1 MKKILLFVFSA
12 LALFNLSSCFED
24 EGNYDYVDLPRFLVD
39 TTGVNMSITVTQFD
53 QLSVPSRLV
62 YDGNKNNLDFYW
74 VVYKSGTYGANPSD
88 TLTTTEN
95 FSQQV
100 NISPGSYI
108 LEFLAIDKET
118 GRRSSMQYNLTIES
132 AVGSGLLVFYKKG
145 GECDVDIVKTKT
157 LIGSLAE
164 EKIVRNIYSRLD
176 GNIKLTGDPLWI
188 EYPSGMKHIELY
200 TDTEGTWVS
209 PDDMSKMAGFNEMFW
224 DTPAVCKPQ
233 GFFKQDNNIIILVND
248 GEVFFLRGDA
258 LNPNTNVT
266 LFPGGLIMPG
276 GSYYASPWAVLV
288 WGYVPYIY
296 DIEHGR
302 FLVPK
307 SWSSQFQ
314 VVSDPKLQNLNMNMH
329 FMARGYAPSR
339 YYAYSVMEEKSGS
352 GWHVYAMITDGNP
365 SGCQLMAD
373 FNMTSA
379 PEFAASKY
387 YDFSQVS
394 PLFYYTSA
402 TSLYVCPFDL
412 DSSTPAIPSAPSW
425 TCPAGEEITYFKL
438 FTNAGIGLSESAANK
453 LLLVATWNGSEGK
466 VYILKTDMASGVID
480 ATPVNTFGGFGRIGS
495 MTFKAS

>member
-24 EGNYDYVDLPRFLVD
+24 EGNYDYVDLPRFVVD
-39 TTGVNMSITVTQFD
+39 TTGVNMSITVTQFE

-62 YDGNKNNLDFYW
+62 YDGNKSDLDYYW
-74 VVYKSGTYGANPSD
+74 VIYENGTYGANPSD
-88 TLTTTEN
+88 TIATTEN
-95 FSQQV
+95 FSQPV
-100 NISPGSYI
+100 TVKPGNYL
-108 LEFLAIDKET
+108 LEFLAVVKET
-118 GRRSSMQYNLTIES
+118 GRRSSMQYNLTVES

-145 GECDVDIVKTKT
+145 SDCDVDIVKTKT

-164 EKIVRNIYSRLD
+164 EKIVRNIYSRVD
-176 GNIKLTGDPLWI
+176 GNVKLTGTPIVIDHT
-188 EYPSGMKHIELY
+188 SGLGHIEMY
-200 TDTEGTWVS
+200 TDTEAAWVS
-209 PDDMSKMAGFNEMFW
+209 PDDMGKLAEFNTMFW
-224 DTPAVCKPQ
+224 DAPATCKPQ
-233 GFFKQDNNIIILVND
+233 GYVREGNNRVLFVND
-248 GEVFFLRGDA
+248 GEVFY
-258 LNPNTNVT
+258 LNGSGFYNDNPTI
-266 LFPGGLIMPG
+266 LFPGGVATPG
-276 GSYYASPWAVLV
+276 ESYYSAPWVMFSYNV
-288 WGYVPYIY
+288 VPYVY
-296 DIEHGR
+296 DMEHGR
-302 FLVPK
+302 FLVGA
-307 SWSSQFQ
+307 SWSSVLQT
-314 VVSDPKLQNLNMNMH
+314 VSDAKLQNLNMDMH
-329 FMARGYAPSR
+329 FMARGYSPLR
-339 YYAYSVMEEKSGS
+339 NYAYAVMKEKSAS
-352 GWHVYAMITDGNP
+352 DWHLYAMITQGNP

-425 TCPAGEEITYFKL
+425 TCPAGEEITCFKL
-438 FTNAGIGLSESAANK
+438 FTDAGIGLSESAANK

-495 MTFKAS
+495 MAFKAS